1 MASDSM
7 VSVIIPA
14 YNAEAFIQYTL
25 DSVLAQTY
33 QNFEVIVVDDGSID
47 RTPEIVKSFAQRD
60 PRIHLLSQKNLGVA
74 AARNL
79 AIQAS
84 KGVYVSPI
92 DADDIWYPQKL
103 EKQVRCIEAADES
116 IGLVYSW
123 SVYLNEAGE
132 IIGRYIAD
140 QGYTFAEGNV
150 FNVLLYFNFLDNAST
165 ALFRRS
171 CIDRVGGYNCNL
183 RAQNAQGCEDW
194 DIYLRIAEHYSF
206 RVVPEYLI
214 GYRQYLGS
222 MATNSP
228 VMAKSYELMMMEV
241 QQRNPDIPDRIRRW
255 SRSTFYN
262 YLIGKSYVCGDYRN
276 MFIWLYRCLS
286 VDQVVLLRPGLY
298 KVIFLASLSLAIQ
311 PVASLVWKDQRAWIK
326 FTQRLR
332 PHKSATI
339 DEINHLS
346 EQQQPITWRPYDF
359 VLVRRWRQIIQMS
372 QEASKPSQ
380 ISSIAG

>member
-1 MASDSM
+1 MASNSL

-14 YNAEAFIQYTL
+14 YNAEAFVHHTL
-25 DSVLAQTY
+25 TSVLAQTY
-33 QNFEVIVVDDGSID
+33 QNFEIIVVDDGSRD
-47 RTPEIVKSFAQRD
+47 RTAEIVESFVQRD
-60 PRIHLLSQKNLGVA
+60 PRIRLLRQQNLGVA

-103 EKQVRCIEAADES
+103 EKQVRCIEDADQTV
-116 IGLVYSW
+116 GLVYAW

-140 QGYTFAEGNV
+140 QGYAFAEGTV
-150 FNVLLYFNFLDNAST
+150 FNSLLYFNFLDNAST
-165 ALFRRS
+165 TLFRRS
-171 CIDRVGGYNCNL
+171 CLDRVGGYNCNL
-183 RAQNAQGCEDW
+183 KAQNAQGCEDW

-228 VMAKSYELMMMEV
+228 VMAKSYELMMIEV
-241 QQRNPDIPDRIRRW
+241 QQRNPDIPDRLRRW
-255 SRSTFYN
+255 SSSTFYN

-276 MFIWLYRCLS
+276 MFIWIYRCLS
-286 VDQVVLLRPGLY
+286 VDRVVLLRPGLY
-298 KVIFLASLSLAIQ
+298 KVVVLASLSLAARLLTSWDRVSIQ
-311 PVASLVWKDQRAWIK
+311 SQGFK
-326 FTQRLR
+326 R
-332 PHKSATI
+332 PHPSLTI
-339 DEINHLS
+339 DEINHLADQRQS
-346 EQQQPITWRPYDF
+346 VTWRPYDW
-359 VLVRRWRQIIQMS
+359 VLLWRWRQIMQMPQNEPRS
-372 QEASKPSQ
+372 
-380 ISSIAG
+380 ISTIVE